1 MDTKETGRQIMREL
15 MGAGYVEGKDK
26 KRNHFNAVLH
36 EYSEEVCFGRT
47 WSRKGIDR
55 KLRSILN
62 VAMLTALNR
71 PAQLRNHV
79 EGALNNGCTVDELR
93 EILLHTAVYCGL
105 PAADGCLPGRRG
117 SAAGPQ
123 ARGVSCRDA
132 EHPKVPSPACG
143 RGRPR
148 VRLFV
153 EIVRETSM
161 PGPEKAHGPVHT
173 CFLH

>member
-15 MGAGYVEGKDK
+15 MGADYVEGKDK

-105 PAADGCLPGRRG
+105 PAAT
-117 SAAGPQ
+117 
-123 ARGVSCRDA
+123 DA
-132 EHPKVPSPACG
+132 FRVAEEVL
-143 RGRPR
+143 RGRK
-148 VRLFV
+148 LV
-153 EIVRETSM
+153 E
-161 PGPEKAHGPVHT
+161 
-173 CFLH
+173 